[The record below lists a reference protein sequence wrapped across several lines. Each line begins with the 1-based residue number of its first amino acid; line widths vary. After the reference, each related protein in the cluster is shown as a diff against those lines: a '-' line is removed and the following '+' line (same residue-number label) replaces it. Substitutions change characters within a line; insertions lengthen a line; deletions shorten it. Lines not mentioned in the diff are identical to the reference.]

1 MSIIILSGLDTWGLV
16 HDTNL
21 IISAPSVIY
30 VREATQM
37 HQVRCRYKLP
47 IDTLNIQPHFISK
60 LECNW
65 YGRKINLLQTKI
77 EWFDRS

>member
-1 MSIIILSGLDTWGLV
+1 MSIITLSGLDTWGLV

-47 IDTLNIQPHFISK
+47 IDPLNIQPPLH
-60 LECNW
+60 
-65 YGRKINLLQTKI
+65 LQTGMQLIWTK
-77 EWFDRS
+77 DKLVTNQNRVV